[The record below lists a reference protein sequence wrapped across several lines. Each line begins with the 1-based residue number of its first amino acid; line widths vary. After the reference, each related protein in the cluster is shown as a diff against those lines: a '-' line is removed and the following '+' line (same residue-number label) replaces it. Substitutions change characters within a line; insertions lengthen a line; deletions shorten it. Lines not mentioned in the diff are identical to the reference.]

1 MSQNR
6 VENGLAFYDKV
17 VDIWYKFLANVR
29 SNAQDIDVLGEAQI
43 AEAMDMLK
51 NVWQIR
57 EKFLGNEI
65 WNDVDTKAQQVI
77 PTGAYTTADPESQ
90 IGQPASDATMYN
102 RITVSKTSPKGWSD
116 ASIGIDILP
125 MVCRRKIQNVVI

>member
-1 MSQNR
+1 M
-6 VENGLAFYDKV
+6 ENGLAFYDKV

-57 EKFLGNEI
+57 EKFLGNEHI
-65 WNDVDTKAQQVI
+65 ATGESRFTLGLLYLFVGETQAALGHISVARTIYTMHLGEEHPSTQDVVSVLTQLSTMDVGTV
-77 PTGAYTTADPESQ
+77 PTAEEA
-90 IGQPASDATMYN
+90 
-102 RITVSKTSPKGWSD
+102 
-116 ASIGIDILP
+116 
-125 MVCRRKIQNVVI
+125 RR